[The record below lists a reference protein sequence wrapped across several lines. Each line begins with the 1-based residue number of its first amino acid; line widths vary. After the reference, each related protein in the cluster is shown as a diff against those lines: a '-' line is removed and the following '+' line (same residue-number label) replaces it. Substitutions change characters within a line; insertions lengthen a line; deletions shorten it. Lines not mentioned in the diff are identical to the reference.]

1 MQKNAKI
8 KLNFK
13 ANGIIIKILL
23 LFTLT
28 LNFQNQVFGNE
39 QAVRF
44 IKLANTY
51 REAKDYAN
59 AEMYLNRGEKLLSKT
74 NQYWLGYY
82 NESKANLY
90 LDKYF
95 DEKNQ
100 NTKNELKK
108 LSLDYFKRA
117 KGNYDQ
123 AIRMDYGSNDAV
135 GKLIKVIESNIES
148 LNNNKKSDELTT
160 INFDNQKL
168 KEVPSLPK
176 GIKNFSASNNN
187 LKQIPKE
194 LVNSPNLTYINLQ
207 GNKIS
212 LLPDY
217 ISEFKDLE
225 YLDLSN
231 NKIKELSDN
240 MVNLDNLRILDLSNN
255 KLRKVPLNLCNLKNL
270 QVLNLKG
277 NKLSFEAVKN
287 LIMCLKNTNILI
299 DKFEQSAETGE
310 EIEEQD

>member
-1 MQKNAKI
+1 MQKI
-8 KLNFK
+8 KNSLNKK
-13 ANGIIIKILL
+13 ANNILFKILL
-23 LFTLT
+23 LLSLSIN
-28 LNFQNQVFGNE
+28 LNNELFANE
-39 QAVRF
+39 QAVRY
-44 IKLANTY
+44 IKLANSY
-51 REAKDYAN
+51 RAAKDYTN
-59 AEMYLNRGEKLLSKT
+59 AEMYLNKGEKLLSKS
-74 NQYWLGYY
+74 NQYWLGYF

-100 NTKNELKK
+100 NNKNEFKK
-108 LSLDYFKRA
+108 LALDYYKRA
-117 KGNYDQ
+117 KSNYDQ
-123 AIRMDYGSNDAV
+123 SIRMDYGSNDAV
-135 GKLIKVIESNIES
+135 GKLINVIESNIES
-148 LNNNKKSDELTT
+148 LNKNTKSDELETV
-160 INFDNQKL
+160 NFDNQKL
-168 KEVPSLPK
+168 KEIPTLPK
-176 GIKNFSASNNN
+176 SIKNFSASNNS

-194 LVNSPNLTYINLQ
+194 LINSPNLTYLNLQ
-207 GNKIS
+207 GNKVS
-212 LLPDY
+212 LIPDY

-287 LIMCLKNTNILI
+287 LIMCLKNTNIIL